1 MRSGLGLA
9 ALGLATLGF
18 AAFELCLAPAL
29 AKSPSINCDAFI
41 DRLKTAASTLH
52 VDFSHALVVS
62 RAHSD
67 TDVFD
72 LVTSAEIDGALTC
85 RSGGLRRFEAHMAEP
100 ASARG
105 ATDFETFQAA
115 ALRAAL
121 GWDSGHAKSVAK
133 GLAGEARDYF
143 AASKERGDAYIAGK
157 TERHEPGGI
166 TVATIVTEID
176 RAFVIVVEN

>member
-1 MRSGLGLA
+1 MKRTGWAVALA
-9 ALGLATLGF
+9 VGGFLTL
-18 AAFELCLAPAL
+18 CAPASAMPGCESFL
-29 AKSPSINCDAFI
+29 QKLRTDGADIG
-41 DRLKTAASTLH
+41 
-52 VDFSHALVVS
+52 VDYSRALVVS
-62 RAHSD
+62 RVH
-67 TDVFD
+67 TNTQNFDVSTRAD
-72 LVTSAEIDGALTC
+72 VDGTLTC
-85 RSGGLRRFEAHMAEP
+85 QGDQFVRFEAHALEPMRGKAAEGF
-100 ASARG
+100 ARLQEL
-105 ATDFETFQAA
+105 AM
-115 ALRAAL
+115 RAAL

>member
-1 MRSGLGLA
+1 MPGCESFLQKLRTDGADIG
-9 ALGLATLGF
+9 
-18 AAFELCLAPAL
+18 
-29 AKSPSINCDAFI
+29 
-41 DRLKTAASTLH
+41 
-52 VDFSHALVVS
+52 VDYSRALVVS
-62 RAHSD
+62 RVH
-67 TDVFD
+67 TNTQNFDVSTRAD
-72 LVTSAEIDGALTC
+72 VDGTLTC
-85 RSGGLRRFEAHMAEP
+85 QGDQFVRFEAHALEPMRGKAAEGFTRLQEL
-100 ASARG
+100 AM
-105 ATDFETFQAA
+105 
-115 ALRAAL
+115 RAAL